1 MMEGTYTPSPWK
13 LGNLGI
19 KIVIGYS
26 LWFSYMAYRY
36 RLSSDP
42 NVEDDVGCGE
52 WVKEDL

>member
-26 LWFSYMAYRY
+26 LWVSDMAYGY
-36 RLSSDP
+36 ILSSDP
-42 NVEDDVGCGE
+42 NVVG
-52 WVKEDL
+52 KEGCLG